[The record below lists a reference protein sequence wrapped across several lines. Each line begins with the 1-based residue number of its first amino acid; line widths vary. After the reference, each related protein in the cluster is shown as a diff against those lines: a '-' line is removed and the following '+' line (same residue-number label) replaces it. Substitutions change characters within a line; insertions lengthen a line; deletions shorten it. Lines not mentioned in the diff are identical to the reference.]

1 MPKVS
6 RISILAM
13 AAVAPA
19 IALTA
24 GAGAANAAPP
34 NTGGGIVACAFTNH
48 NPNLPAISQVAQV
61 YDSSTRS
68 DVHTPVVS
76 SYPLSV
82 VGYTQTISVDWRNA
96 TTRKSGTA
104 RTTAHRV
111 RLLSSDVWLPR
122 IHTGAGH
129 LTFTV
134 HITNRSQINPASV
147 TRAACT
153 YRLWT

>member
-1 MPKVS
+1 MVCNAGGDPREPTVTG
-6 RISILAM
+6 
-13 AAVAPA
+13 
-19 IALTA
+19 IAKSYSTLEGLCQRSTESQ
-24 GAGAANAAPP
+24 
-34 NTGGGIVACAFTNH
+34 FTNH

-96 TTRKSGTA
+96 TTRKSGTT

-111 RLLSSDVWLPR
+111 GLLSSDVWLPR